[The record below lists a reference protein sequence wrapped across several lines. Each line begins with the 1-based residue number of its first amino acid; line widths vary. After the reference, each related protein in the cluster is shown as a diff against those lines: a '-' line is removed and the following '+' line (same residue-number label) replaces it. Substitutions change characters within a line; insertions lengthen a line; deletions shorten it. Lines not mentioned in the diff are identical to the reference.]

1 MIYYPDLD
9 NLNSQSQFLSFIR
22 LLFGLAVLASVA
34 SCALAARG
42 QGSSAQSRQDSSG
55 NNGYEDL
62 ALWIDK
68 EQVKM
73 FSGEYT
79 LIEFIFCDLDSG
91 LTVNSI

>member
-1 MIYYPDLD
+1 MFFCY
-9 NLNSQSQFLSFIR
+9 R
-22 LLFGLAVLASVA
+22 LLFGLALVASVA

-42 QGSSAQSRQDSSG
+42 QGSSAQSRQDNSG

-73 FSGEYT
+73 FSGNY
-79 LIEFIFCDLDSG
+79 
-91 LTVNSI
+91 SIVAIYYSKKIVPL